1 MSGVTNSHSPNA
13 FLLSATLHGLVAALL
28 LFFTY
33 AAKDHEVDAPK
44 IFELV
49 AGAGDNY
56 AATDAPALGV
66 PNGIKVDIPQPPVV
80 TPAPEPTPE
89 PTPIAPTP
97 PQPVPQTPV
106 APTPK
111 SAKPVPVPPKP
122 PVNLAKMVTRIA
134 DKRATNIEK
143 KFLKEKQEAEARAA
157 KEAALSAKRITKI
170 DAEGIAAGVL
180 GGSSD
185 NKTGGT
191 GGKALT
197 REEMDLS
204 DAYIALLMQR
214 LKEAHR
220 KPEGL
225 SDLLQTKVEFRLNP
239 NGTLTGVNIVKS
251 SGNSEY
257 DASVLAAFRNIRLP
271 SPPKLKIYIYSVTFK
286 MKEDE

>member
-28 LFFTY
+28 LFFAY
-33 AAKDHEVDAPK
+33 VAKDHTVEAPK

-49 AGAGDNY
+49 AGPGDNY
-56 AATDAPALGV
+56 AATEAPVVGV

-80 TPAPEPTPE
+80 TPAPD

-97 PQPVPQTPV
+97 PQPVPQTPI
-106 APTPK
+106 APIPNP
-111 SAKPVPVPPKP
+111 AKPVPPKP
-122 PVNLAKMVTRIA
+122 TPDLAKMVTRIA
-134 DKRATNIEK
+134 DKRATKIEK

-157 KEAALSAKRITKI
+157 KEAALSAKRVTKI
-170 DAEGIAAGVL
+170 DVEGIAAGVL
-180 GGSSD
+180 DGSTN
-185 NKTGGT
+185 NKTGGA
-191 GGKALT
+191 GSKALT

-239 NGTLTGVNIVKS
+239 NGTISGVNIVKS
-251 SGNSEY
+251 SGNAEY

-271 SPPKLKIYIYSVTFK
+271 SPLKLKIYIYSITFK

>member
-28 LFFTY
+28 LFFAY
-33 AAKDHEVDAPK
+33 VAKDHTVEAPK

-49 AGAGDNY
+49 AGPGDNY
-56 AATDAPALGV
+56 AATEAPVVGV

-80 TPAPEPTPE
+80 TPAPD

-97 PQPVPQTPV
+97 PQPVPQTPI
-106 APTPK
+106 APIPK
-111 SAKPVPVPPKP
+111 PAKPVPPKP
-122 PVNLAKMVTRIA
+122 TPDLAKMVTRIA
-134 DKRATNIEK
+134 DKRATKIEK

-157 KEAALSAKRITKI
+157 KEAALSAKRVTKI
-170 DAEGIAAGVL
+170 DVEGIAAGVL
-180 GGSSD
+180 DGSTN
-185 NKTGGT
+185 NKTGGA
-191 GGKALT
+191 GSKALT

-239 NGTLTGVNIVKS
+239 NGTISGVNIVKS
-251 SGNSEY
+251 SGNAEY

-271 SPPKLKIYIYSVTFK
+271 SPLKLKIYIYSITFK